1 MLCGCSL
8 VYPEIVAGLRRSN
21 LNWANLTGVARDEP
35 LARRAMS
42 SVNVTVRPVE
52 SAKDRKAF
60 VDFAWEAYR
69 DDPAWVPP
77 LKDEVHGLIT
87 PGKNPWFEHAR
98 AQLWLAERAGRV
110 VGRISAQVDELVQQA
125 MGQGIGQWGFFDALD
140 GEAAEELI
148 KTAEDWLRG
157 QGMTSSLGPIS
168 LSIWDEPG
176 LEIEGF
182 DEPPTAMMGHHR
194 PEYRTWIEA
203 AGYVKA
209 KDLLTYELDITHW
222 EDPKI
227 DRLITMGERNARI
240 RIRMVDKSK
249 FNDEAR
255 LILNLLN
262 DAWSNNWGYVPLTE
276 AEIAYA
282 GKKLKPIIFNELVRI
297 AEVDGEPVAFMLTIP
312 DINELTADLNG
323 ELFPFNFIKLLWRL
337 RKPRTRRLR
346 VPLMG
351 VARKLHHTRL
361 ASQLAFMMI
370 EYTRRDAT
378 RKFGATH
385 GEFGWILEDNKGML
399 SIAQLPGA
407 EINHRYRIYEKPL

>member
-1 MLCGCSL
+1 
-8 VYPEIVAGLRRSN
+8 
-21 LNWANLTGVARDEP
+21 
-35 LARRAMS
+35 MS
-42 SVNVTVRPVE
+42 SAVTIRPV
-52 SAKDRKAF
+52 STKKDRKAF
-60 VDFAWEAYR
+60 VDFAWEVYK

-87 PGKNPWFEHAR
+87 PGKNPWFEHAK
-98 AQLWLAERAGRV
+98 AQLWLAERGGKV
-110 VGRISAQVDELVQQA
+110 VGRISAQVDELVQEH
-125 MGQGIGQWGFFDALD
+125 MGAGTGQWGMFEVLD
-140 GEAAEELI
+140 GEAAATLI
-148 KTAEDWLRG
+148 AAAEQWLRQ
-157 QGMTSSLGPIS
+157 QGMTRALGPIS

-194 PEYRTWIEA
+194 PEYQAWIEA
-203 AGYVKA
+203 AGYEKA
-209 KDLLTYELDITHW
+209 KDLLTYELNIEHW

-227 DRLITMGERNARI
+227 DRLIAMGERNEHI

-249 FNDEAR
+249 FDEEAR

-262 DAWSNNWGYVPLTE
+262 DAWSTNWGYVPLTE
-276 AEIAYA
+276 AEIKYA
-282 GKKLKPIIFNELVRI
+282 GKKLKPIIFNELVRV
-297 AEVDGEPVAFMLTIP
+297 AEVDGDPVAFMLTIP

-351 VARKLHHTRL
+351 VAKKLHHSRL

-378 RKFGATH
+378 TKYGATH

-407 EINHRYRIYEKPL
+407 HVNHRYRIYEKAL

>member
-1 MLCGCSL
+1 
-8 VYPEIVAGLRRSN
+8 
-21 LNWANLTGVARDEP
+21 
-35 LARRAMS
+35 MS
-42 SVNVTVRPVE
+42 TSPVTVRQVRTK
-52 SAKDRKAF
+52 KDSKAF
-60 VDFAWEAYR
+60 VDFAWEVYR

-98 AQLWLAERAGRV
+98 AQLWLAERAGKV
-110 VGRISAQVDELVQQA
+110 VGRISAQIDELVQDH
-125 MGQGIGQWGFFDALD
+125 MGQGTGQWGMFEALD
-140 GEAAEELI
+140 GEAAAALI
-148 KTAEDWLRG
+148 ATGEDWLRT
-157 QGMTSSLGPIS
+157 QGMTRALGPIS

-194 PEYRTWIEA
+194 PEYRAWIEA
-203 AGYVKA
+203 AGYDRA
-209 KDLLTYELDITHW
+209 KDLITYALNIEHW
-222 EDPKI
+222 DDPMI
-227 DRLITMGERNARI
+227 DRLIAMGERNPRI

-249 FNDEAR
+249 FKEEAR

-282 GKKLKPIIFNELVRI
+282 GKKLKPIIFSELVRV

-312 DINELTADLNG
+312 DINELTRDLNG

-337 RKPRTRRLR
+337 RRPRTRRLR

-351 VARKLHHTRL
+351 VARKLHGTRL

-370 EYTRRDAT
+370 EYTRRDAVS
-378 RKFGATH
+378 KFGATH

-407 EINHRYRIYEKPL
+407 AVNHRYRIYEKPL